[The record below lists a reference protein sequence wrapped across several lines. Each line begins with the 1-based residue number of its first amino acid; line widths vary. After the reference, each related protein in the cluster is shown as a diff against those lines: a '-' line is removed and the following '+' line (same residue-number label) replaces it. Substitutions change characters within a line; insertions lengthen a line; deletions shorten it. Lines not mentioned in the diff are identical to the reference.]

1 MVIYILLCKKSG
13 RLVKPAVK
21 QISPSFRIPLLSY
34 LQLMFWVGFGFWFF
48 FKETINRAQQF
59 VSLIFLRC
67 ELSQL
72 LTTYLSLCRD
82 LFLMRFLLYV
92 CLEAAETHCQET
104 NCLRMKGFTK
114 LFL

>member
-1 MVIYILLCKKSG
+1 MTGYKTCF
-13 RLVKPAVK
+13 K
-21 QISPSFRIPLLSY
+21 QISPSFRFY
-34 LQLMFWVGFGFWFF
+34 LQLVFWFVGCGVF

-59 VSLIFLRC
+59 VSLFFFFLKC

-72 LTTYLSLCRD
+72 PTTYLSLCWD

-92 CLEAAETHCQET
+92 CLGASETRCQET

-114 LFL
+114 SLL